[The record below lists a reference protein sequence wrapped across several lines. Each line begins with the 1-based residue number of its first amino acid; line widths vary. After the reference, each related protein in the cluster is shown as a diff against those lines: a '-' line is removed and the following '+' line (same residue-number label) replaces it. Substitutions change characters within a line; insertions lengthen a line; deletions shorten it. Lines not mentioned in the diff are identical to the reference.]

1 MNDKNNRRRIRTQ
14 GFLFFEDAWQN
25 RWNFLLGLIQVLLA
39 LLLTGYM
46 VSLAQTGMRTIGAF
60 EHLQSL
66 GNVWHISCIAEAGQI
81 QEVTNDDRKIADFEA
96 IYQYIDDMEDTET
109 FTADASMKTF
119 LYDKDT
125 EAEKL
130 AADIRYGTA
139 AFRTLRVT
147 EGFFDAFP
155 LQMSIKK
162 ERVQEIFRQYVDDDV
177 MPVLL
182 GDSYRKYYRENEIF
196 TDSGSKRYRVIGFLK
211 KGSIYAAPFESERA
225 RALDR
230 WMIVPLG
237 NDRQGGG
244 IGYVTELTSTYFITD
259 REDLMGELVREFRKR
274 QLMPFEYKQLT
285 DQVRNDVSD
294 LKNDALTMGC
304 VMLLLLT
311 FATTG
316 MVSYM
321 VRFVRKRMKEF
332 AVHLLSGAG
341 IRDIMLR
348 IAMQLG
354 VILLLSDFAVFCIFG
369 AGSVF
374 LCVLLFSI
382 LYGVSVSAYPLYL
395 FRTQEIADVLRKNG
409 SR

>member
-14 GFLFFEDAWQN
+14 VFLFFEDAWQN
-25 RWNFLLGLIQVLLA
+25 RWSFLLGLIQVLLA

-60 EHLQSL
+60 EQLQSL
-66 GNVWHISCIAEAGQI
+66 GDVWQISCIAEAGQI
-81 QEVTNDDRKIADFEA
+81 QDVTNDDRKTADFEA
-96 IYQYIDDMEDTET
+96 VYQYIDAMEDTET

-119 LYDKDT
+119 LDDKDT
-125 EAEKL
+125 EAEEL
-130 AADIRYGTA
+130 AADVRYGTA
-139 AFRTLRVT
+139 AFQTLRVT

-155 LQMSIKK
+155 RQMSIKK
-162 ERVQEIFRQYVDDDV
+162 EQIQEIFHRYSDDDM

-182 GDSYRKYYRENEIF
+182 GDSYRQYYREGEIF
-196 TDSGSKRYRVIGFLK
+196 TDSDGKEYHVLGFLK
-211 KGSIYAAPFESERA
+211 EGSIYAAPFESERA
-225 RALDR
+225 RVLDR

-259 REDLMGELVREFRKR
+259 REDLMGELVQEFRKR
-274 QLMPFEYKQLT
+274 QLLPFEYKQLT
-285 DQVRNDVSD
+285 DQVKNDVSD
-294 LKNDALTMGC
+294 LKNEALTMGC

-316 MVSYM
+316 MVSCM

-332 AVHLLSGAG
+332 AVHLLSGAD

-348 IAMQLG
+348 ITMQLC
-354 VILLLSDFAVFCIFG
+354 VILLLSDLTVFCVFG

-382 LYGVSVSAYPLYL
+382 LYGVAVSAYPLYL
-395 FRTQEIADVLRKNG
+395 FRTQEIADVLRRNS